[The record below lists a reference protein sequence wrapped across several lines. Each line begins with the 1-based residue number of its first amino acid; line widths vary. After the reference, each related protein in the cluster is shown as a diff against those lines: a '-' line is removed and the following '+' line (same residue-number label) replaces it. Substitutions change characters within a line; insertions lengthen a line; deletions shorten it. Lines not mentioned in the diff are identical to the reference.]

1 MNHPLYLALALTM
14 ALSAWA
20 DVGSAQLPQTQYGV
34 DVDLVRFHVAVINSS
49 GEEVPPLAVEDF
61 TVYDNGVPQQI
72 QFMLQPSDTPLNVA
86 LVIDYSPSVQPYQH
100 SLQRAAISFL
110 AGLSGEDCPYVL
122 PFSEQIGP
130 GQWGRYGPREWS
142 RFFEDAPRGYG
153 TSLFDSVLIALNQL
167 DLADE
172 IAAEYSVAA
181 AKEEGGDRLS
191 ESELHY
197 ESEPSSKSEPLS
209 GLPKPRPELPLYQP
223 EALTREVL
231 LAQIAV
237 IMAEIMRDMPSP
249 HLGNC
254 APSLR
259 GADDSGGAL
268 EDDAKKAIL
277 LLSDGSDTNSSAS
290 LADMLTAARLAAVPV
305 FPVVLGPAR
314 RDAQLMARL
323 STLARATGGLVVQSD
338 DGAGLTAAF
347 HEVLAYTRSSYILA
361 YDPDATSLTEDLG
374 GKAEPQAGDQQA
386 GEGSAGP
393 VLGAWHNVRV
403 ELRRPLLQVI
413 VRPGYY
419 R

>member
-1 MNHPLYLALALTM
+1 MHRPLLTALALLI
-14 ALSAWA
+14 AIGSLA
-20 DVGSAQLPQTQYGV
+20 DAGAAQQPQTQYDV
-34 DVDLVRFHVAVINSS
+34 DVDLVRLHVAVTNPS
-49 GEEVPPLAVEDF
+49 GEEVPPLTVEDF
-61 TVYDNGVPQQI
+61 RVYDNGVRQQI
-72 QFMLQPSDTPLNVA
+72 QFVLQPSDLPLDVA

-100 SLQRAAISFL
+100 SLQRAAIGFL
-110 AGLSGEDCPYVL
+110 GGLSGQDCPYVL

-130 GQWGRYGPREWS
+130 GQWGRFSSRYWS
-142 RFFEDAPRGYG
+142 RFFRESDGEYG
-153 TSLFDSVLIALNQL
+153 TSLFDALLIALAQL

-172 IAAEYSVAA
+172 LAA
-181 AKEEGGDRLS
+181 AYVAGPTGESDS
-191 ESELHY
+191 EAP
-197 ESEPSSKSEPLS
+197 SEPRHELLLNP
-209 GLPKPRPELPLYQP
+209 PE
-223 EALTREVL
+223 EITRDL
-231 LAQIAV
+231 LMAQIALIV
-237 IMAEIMRDMPSP
+237 EEITRNNPP
-249 HLGNC
+249 TQLGNC
-254 APSLR
+254 FPAQR
-259 GADDSGGAL
+259 IDEGADGTI
-268 EDDAKKAIL
+268 DAFSKKAIL
-277 LLSDGSDTNSSAS
+277 LLSDGSDTTSSAS

-323 STLARATGGLVVQSD
+323 NTLARATGGLVVQSD

-361 YDPDATSLTEDLG
+361 YDPDATSPTEDLG
-374 GKAEPQAGDQQA
+374 GKAEPQARGQQA